1 MFIKVDTNRD
11 RIINEGEFYQLIEGI
26 NVYDQDNVDQQVN
39 AFLSYIDP
47 YKTGNIL
54 YSDVIDL
61 LSKEMIMD
69 KDPDTDELV
78 KMSILD
84 KLSIQYE

>member
-11 RIINEGEFYQLIEGI
+11 GIINEGEFYQLIEGI

-47 YKTGNIL
+47 YKPGTIL

>member
-11 RIINEGEFYQLIEGI
+11 GIINEGEFYQLIEGI

>member
-1 MFIKVDTNRD
+1 M
-11 RIINEGEFYQLIEGI
+11 
-26 NVYDQDNVDQQVN
+26 N